1 MSAPRSSPRVLIV
14 DDEADLRELLEITLL
29 KMGLD
34 VDSAENLAQ
43 ARAYLAQAQ
52 GPADAGGSGGN
63 GGNGGNGGA
72 AGPGPYA
79 LVLTDM
85 RLPDGLGL
93 ELVREV
99 SATFRNTPIAVV
111 TAYGS
116 ADNAVVAL
124 KAGAFD
130 YISKPV
136 ALDQLRVM
144 VQSALRLNAPPAET
158 PGAAPREASRLKG
171 ESAVMQAL
179 RAQIARLARSM
190 APIAIN
196 GESGSGKELAA
207 REIHAQSSRAGKP
220 FIAVNCGAI
229 PEALMEAEF
238 FGYRKGAFT
247 GAADERDGFF
257 QAANG
262 GTLMLDE
269 VADLPLAMQVKLLR
283 AIQERRVRK
292 IGATAEE
299 AVDVRIISATH
310 KNLEQLVEQG
320 AFRQDL
326 FYRLNVIE
334 LSLPPL
340 RERADDLGVLTDA
353 ILARLGTFDQKV
365 VLGPG
370 VLDAL
375 RGYAFPGNV
384 RELENILERALA
396 FANDGVIEVRDLA
409 LKGNRAADM
418 PPGYVPPPAELR
430 ADAAAAPAGA
440 AQAAPVRAPSAV
452 PQGFMPLPGAPERTA
467 PPAGAYPAG
476 AHPTGTHPA
485 GIHPAGANPAGAPAA
500 PAASVAHAAHV
511 TPASDG
517 AGAAARPAPPLPPLD
532 ALPSNLPDYL
542 AQVERDII
550 MRALAQTQ
558 YNRTQAAS
566 LLGISF
572 RQLRYQ
578 MQKLNIQE
586 PEA

>member
-1 MSAPRSSPRVLIV
+1 MSASPRVLVV

-34 VDSAENLAQ
+34 VDSAETLTD
-43 ARAYLAQAQ
+43 ARAFLLRHE
-52 GPADAGGSGGN
+52 
-63 GGNGGNGGA
+63 
-72 AGPGPYA
+72 YA

-99 SATFRNTPIAVV
+99 CAAHKNTPIAVV
-111 TAYGS
+111 TAFGS

-130 YISKPV
+130 YVSKPV
-136 ALDQLRVM
+136 VLEQLRIM
-144 VQSALRLNAPPAET
+144 VQSALRLNVPAVAQAPS
-158 PGAAPREASRLKG
+158 AAPVSSRLKG
-171 ESAVMQAL
+171 GSAVIQAL

-190 APIAIN
+190 APIAIT

-207 REIHAQSSRAGKP
+207 REVHALSSRADQP

-299 AVDVRIISATH
+299 PVDVRIISATH
-310 KNLEQLVEQG
+310 QNLAHCVEMG
-320 AFRQDL
+320 KFRQDL

-340 RERADDLGVLTDA
+340 RERLDDLGVLTDT
-353 ILARLGTFDQKV
+353 ILARLGTFEHRV
-365 VLGPG
+365 VLGPQ
-370 VLDAL
+370 VLETL
-375 RGYAFPGNV
+375 RGYSFPGNV

-396 FANDGVIEVRDLA
+396 FANDGVIQVQDLA
-409 LKGNRAADM
+409 LKGARGAT
-418 PPGYVPPPAELR
+418 
-430 ADAAAAPAGA
+430 AAAPVPAGSASAPSIAEPMSA
-440 AQAAPVRAPSAV
+440 AVFAASATQAPQRDDAAP
-452 PQGFMPLPGAPERTA
+452 GAGGVAA
-467 PPAGAYPAG
+467 PPA
-476 AHPTGTHPA
+476 
-485 GIHPAGANPAGAPAA
+485 
-500 PAASVAHAAHV
+500 AASAAV
-511 TPASDG
+511 TPATI
-517 AGAAARPAPPLPPLD
+517 
-532 ALPSNLPDYL
+532 ALPQIDTLPTNLPEYL
-542 AQVERDII
+542 NAIEREII
-550 MRALAQTQ
+550 QRALAQTQ
-558 YNRTQAAS
+558 YNRTQAAQ

-586 PEA
+586 PED

>member
-1 MSAPRSSPRVLIV
+1 MTSPRILVV

-34 VDSAENLAQ
+34 VDSADSLKE
-43 ARAYLAQAQ
+43 ARALLA
-52 GPADAGGSGGN
+52 GAD
-63 GGNGGNGGA
+63 
-72 AGPGPYA
+72 YA

-99 SATFRNTPIAVV
+99 SAAYKNTPIAVV
-111 TAYGS
+111 TAFGS

-130 YISKPV
+130 YVSKPV
-136 ALDQLRVM
+136 VLDELRLL
-144 VQSALRLNAPPAET
+144 VQSALRLNTPAER
-158 PGAAPREASRLKG
+158 PAASAAQGVTRLKG
-171 ESAVMQAL
+171 DSAVIQAL

-190 APIAIN
+190 APIAIT

-207 REIHAQSSRAGKP
+207 REIHAQSSRADKA

-299 AVDVRIISATH
+299 PVDVRIISATH
-310 KNLEQLVEQG
+310 QNLAHCVETG
-320 AFRQDL
+320 KFRQDL

-334 LSLPPL
+334 LGLPPL
-340 RERADDLGVLTDA
+340 RDRLDDLEVLTGA
-353 ILARLGTFDQKV
+353 ILTRLSSPGHKV
-365 VLGPG
+365 ALGAG
-370 VLDAL
+370 VLDTL
-375 RGYAFPGNV
+375 RSYSFPGNV
-384 RELENILERALA
+384 RELENILERAMA
-396 FANDGVIEVRDLA
+396 FADGGVIEVGDLA
-409 LKGNRAADM
+409 LKGARLDPGLAAA
-418 PPGYVPPPAELR
+418 PTSFGSASSAPAFASAPVFAPAHVPNHVPNHAPAPAAEPVEPLPPPPSVS
-430 ADAAAAPAGA
+430 AAAATAAGFAFATAGA
-440 AQAAPVRAPSAV
+440 
-452 PQGFMPLPGAPERTA
+452 GG
-467 PPAGAYPAG
+467 
-476 AHPTGTHPA
+476 
-485 GIHPAGANPAGAPAA
+485 
-500 PAASVAHAAHV
+500 
-511 TPASDG
+511 
-517 AGAAARPAPPLPPLD
+517 D
-532 ALPSNLPDYL
+532 ALPEFLS
-542 AQVERDII
+542 QVERDII
-550 MRALAQTQ
+550 LRALAQTHF
-558 YNRTQAAS
+558 NRTQAAQ

-586 PEA
+586 P

>member
-1 MSAPRSSPRVLIV
+1 MRCSTTNTASTPVAISTARARPAAVSSSPLRIRRRRSRRRRHDARARHQKGCSMSACPRVLVV

-34 VDSAENLAQ
+34 VDSAATLAE
-43 ARAYLAQAQ
+43 ARALLLRHE
-52 GPADAGGSGGN
+52 
-63 GGNGGNGGA
+63 
-72 AGPGPYA
+72 YA

-99 SATFRNTPIAVV
+99 CAAHKNTPIAVV
-111 TAYGS
+111 TAFGS

-130 YISKPV
+130 YVSKPV
-136 ALDQLRVM
+136 VLDQLRVM
-144 VQSALRLNAPPAET
+144 VQSALRLNAPAAAQAPSAQPAS
-158 PGAAPREASRLKG
+158 SRLKG
-171 ESAVMQAL
+171 ESAVIQSL

-190 APIAIN
+190 APIAIT

-207 REIHAQSSRAGKP
+207 REVHALSSRADKP

-292 IGATAEE
+292 IGATSEE
-299 AVDVRIISATH
+299 PVDVRIISATH
-310 KNLEQLVEQG
+310 QNLAHCVETG
-320 AFRQDL
+320 KFRQDL

-334 LSLPPL
+334 LGLPPL
-340 RERADDLGVLTDA
+340 RERLDDLGVLTDT
-353 ILARLGTFDQKV
+353 ILERLGTFEHRV
-365 VLGPG
+365 VLGPQ
-370 VLDAL
+370 VLETL
-375 RGYAFPGNV
+375 RGYSFPGNV

-396 FANDGVIEVRDLA
+396 FANDGVIQVQDLA
-409 LKGNRAADM
+409 LKGAMGAPAAAPVM
-418 PPGYVPPPAELR
+418 AAPL
-430 ADAAAAPAGA
+430 DAAAAPST
-440 AQAAPVRAPSAV
+440 APSV
-452 PQGFMPLPGAPERTA
+452 G
-467 PPAGAYPAG
+467 AGAYPFAAPATPAPWPG
-476 AHPTGTHPA
+476 A
-485 GIHPAGANPAGAPAA
+485 AGANTIASVAA
-500 PAASVAHAAHV
+500 PASAMIA
-511 TPASDG
+511 
-517 AGAAARPAPPLPPLD
+517 LPVID
-532 ALPSNLPDYL
+532 ALPSNLPEYL
-542 AQVERDII
+542 NAIEREII

-558 YNRTQAAS
+558 YNRTQAAQ

-586 PEA
+586 PGD

>member
-1 MSAPRSSPRVLIV
+1 MSSPRVLVV
-14 DDEADLRELLEITLL
+14 DDEADLRELLEITLVR
-29 KMGLD
+29 MGLD
-34 VDSAENLAQ
+34 VDSAETLRE
-43 ARAYLAQAQ
+43 ARAFLSQ
-52 GPADAGGSGGN
+52 N
-63 GGNGGNGGA
+63 E
-72 AGPGPYA
+72 YA

-99 SATFRNTPIAVV
+99 TASNKSTPIAVV

-130 YISKPV
+130 YVSKPV
-136 ALDQLRVM
+136 VLDELRIM
-144 VQSALRLNAPPAET
+144 VQSALRLSSPSHPVGSVAGE
-158 PGAAPREASRLKG
+158 RRLIG
-171 ESAVMQAL
+171 ESAMVQAL

-190 APIAIN
+190 APIAIT

-207 REIHAQSSRAGKP
+207 REIHAQSSRASKP

-247 GAADERDGFF
+247 GAVDERDGFF

-299 AVDVRIISATH
+299 PVDVRLISATH
-310 KNLEQLVEQG
+310 QNLAQCVETG
-320 AFRQDL
+320 KFRQDL

-334 LSLPPL
+334 LSVPPL
-340 RERADDLGVLTDA
+340 RERLDDLPVLTSA
-353 ILARLGTFDQKV
+353 ILARLSLPGQHAT
-365 VLGPG
+365 LGAG

-375 RGYAFPGNV
+375 RAYSFPGNV
-384 RELENILERALA
+384 RELENVLERALA
-396 FANDGVIEVRDLA
+396 FADDGVIEIADLS
-409 LKGNRAADM
+409 LKGARVGEA
-418 PPGYVPPPAELR
+418 V
-430 ADAAAAPAGA
+430 AAAAPVA
-440 AQAAPVRAPSAV
+440 AAAAV
-452 PQGFMPLPGAPERTA
+452 PAMPEVA
-467 PPAGAYPAG
+467 
-476 AHPTGTHPA
+476 AHV
-485 GIHPAGANPAGAPAA
+485 AA
-500 PAASVAHAAHV
+500 PA
-511 TPASDG
+511 
-517 AGAAARPAPPLPPLD
+517 PAPLPNC
-532 ALPSNLPDYL
+532 LPEYL
-542 AQVERDII
+542 EQIERDII
-550 MRALAQTQ
+550 LRALAQTQ
-558 YNRTQAAS
+558 FNRTQAAQ

-578 MQKLNIQE
+578 MQKLDIQA

>member
-1 MSAPRSSPRVLIV
+1 MSSPRILVV
-14 DDEADLRELLEITLL
+14 DDEPDLRELLEITLL

-34 VDSAENLAQ
+34 VDSAATVRE
-43 ARAYLAQAQ
+43 ARALLGQKT
-52 GPADAGGSGGN
+52 
-63 GGNGGNGGA
+63 
-72 AGPGPYA
+72 YA

-99 SATFRNTPIAVV
+99 AANHKSTPIAVI

-116 ADNAVVAL
+116 AENAVVAL

-130 YISKPV
+130 YVSKPV
-136 ALDQLRVM
+136 VLDDLRAMVRAALKLSD
-144 VQSALRLNAPPAET
+144 PA
-158 PGAAPREASRLKG
+158 AAPAVSQGGGTSRLIG
-171 ESAVMQAL
+171 ASLAMQAL
-179 RAQIARLARSM
+179 RAQIARLARSQ

-207 REIHAQSSRAGKP
+207 REIHAQSARAGKP
-220 FIAVNCGAI
+220 FVAVNCGAI

-247 GAADERDGFF
+247 GANDERDGFF

-292 IGATAEE
+292 IGATVEE
-299 AVDVRIISATH
+299 PVDVRIISATH
-310 KNLEQLVEQG
+310 KDLAKCVEAG

-334 LSLPPL
+334 LTLPPL
-340 RERADDLGVLTDA
+340 RERLDDLPLLVDA
-353 ILARLGTFDQKV
+353 ILARLAGPGGAR
-365 VLGPG
+365 LGAG

-384 RELENILERALA
+384 RELENVLERALA
-396 FANDGVIEVRDLA
+396 FADDGVIEAGDLL
-409 LKGNRAADM
+409 LKGAKLGDAAV
-418 PPGYVPPPAELR
+418 VPQGGAVPAS
-430 ADAAAAPAGA
+430 DAHTPAAAPQEASVVT
-440 AQAAPVRAPSAV
+440 Q
-452 PQGFMPLPGAPERTA
+452 
-467 PPAGAYPAG
+467 
-476 AHPTGTHPA
+476 
-485 GIHPAGANPAGAPAA
+485 APAA
-500 PAASVAHAAHV
+500 PPS
-511 TPASDG
+511 
-517 AGAAARPAPPLPPLD
+517 PPLAAD

-542 AQVERDII
+542 SQVERDII
-550 MRALAQTQ
+550 LRALNQTQ
-558 YNRTQAAS
+558 FNRTQAAG
-566 LLGISF
+566 LLGISV

-578 MQKLNIQE
+578 MQKLDIQAPE
-586 PEA
+586 P

>member
-1 MSAPRSSPRVLIV
+1 MSSPRILIV
-14 DDEADLRELLEITLL
+14 DDEDDLRELLEITLI

-34 VDSAENLAQ
+34 VDSAPTLAA
-43 ARAYLAQAQ
+43 ARAHY
-52 GPADAGGSGGN
+52 AGN
-63 GGNGGNGGA
+63 D
-72 AGPGPYA
+72 YA

-99 SATFRNTPIAVV
+99 AASGKGTPIAVI

-116 ADNAVVAL
+116 ADNAVIAL

-130 YISKPV
+130 YVSKPV
-136 ALDQLRVM
+136 VLEDLRVM
-144 VQSALRLNAPPAET
+144 VQSALRLPGSAPDKP
-158 PGAAPREASRLKG
+158 AAPGRAASRLIG
-171 ESAVMQAL
+171 DSSVMQAL
-179 RAQIARLARSM
+179 RAQIDRLARSM
-190 APIAIN
+190 APIAIT

-207 REIHAQSSRAGKP
+207 REIHAQSARAAQP

-247 GAADERDGFF
+247 GAVDERDGFF
-257 QAANG
+257 QAAHG

-310 KNLEQLVEQG
+310 KDLARCVEQG

-334 LSLPPL
+334 LGLPAL
-340 RERADDLGVLTDA
+340 RERLDDLGVLVDG
-353 ILARLGTFDQKV
+353 ILKRLAGPGQRA
-365 VLGPG
+365 VLGEG

-375 RGYAFPGNV
+375 RAYSFPGNV
-384 RELENILERALA
+384 RELENVLERALA
-396 FANDGVIEVRDLA
+396 YADDGVIQVGDLA
-409 LKGNRAADM
+409 LKGARLAPAPAASPVAPPVGTAVPLPAAADPA
-418 PPGYVPPPAELR
+418 PP
-430 ADAAAAPAGA
+430 
-440 AQAAPVRAPSAV
+440 
-452 PQGFMPLPGAPERTA
+452 
-467 PPAGAYPAG
+467 PPAGADA
-476 AHPTGTHPA
+476 
-485 GIHPAGANPAGAPAA
+485 
-500 PAASVAHAAHV
+500 
-511 TPASDG
+511 
-517 AGAAARPAPPLPPLD
+517 PLPG
-532 ALPSNLPDYL
+532 NLPDYL
-542 AQVERDII
+542 SQIERDII
-550 MRALAQTQ
+550 LRALNQTQ
-558 YNRTQAAS
+558 FSRTKAAA
-566 LLGISF
+566 LLGIGV

-578 MQKLNIQE
+578 MQKLNINA

>member
-1 MSAPRSSPRVLIV
+1 MTSPRVLVV

-34 VDSAENLAQ
+34 VDSTETLQHARQLFAEKDYQ
-43 ARAYLAQAQ
+43 
-52 GPADAGGSGGN
+52 
-63 GGNGGNGGA
+63 
-72 AGPGPYA
+72 

-99 SATFRNTPIAVV
+99 TASGKNIPIAVV
-111 TAYGS
+111 TAFGS

-130 YISKPV
+130 YVSKPV
-136 ALDQLRVM
+136 QLEQLRVL
-144 VQSALRLNAPPAET
+144 VQSALKVSDSAPA
-158 PGAAPREASRLKG
+158 AAPARGQPPSRLRG
-171 ESAVMQAL
+171 SSAAIQAL

-207 REIHAQSSRAGKP
+207 REIHAQSSRADKP

-299 AVDVRIISATH
+299 PVDVRIISATH
-310 KNLEQLVEQG
+310 KNLEKLVEDG
-320 AFRQDL
+320 LFRQDL

-334 LSLPPL
+334 LRLAPL
-340 RERADDLGVLTDA
+340 RERLDDLDELVDA
-353 ILARLGTFDQKV
+353 ILARLGSFEHKV
-365 VLGPG
+365 VLAPG
-370 VLDAL
+370 VLDVL
-375 RGYAFPGNV
+375 KGYSFPGNV

-396 FANDGVIEVRDLA
+396 FSNDGVISAEDLA
-409 LKGNRAADM
+409 LKGGSL
-418 PPGYVPPPAELR
+418 P
-430 ADAAAAPAGA
+430 AAAPGA
-440 AQAAPVRAPSAV
+440 VPAAAPNAQAVSASPASGPAASPVPS
-452 PQGFMPLPGAPERTA
+452 
-467 PPAGAYPAG
+467 
-476 AHPTGTHPA
+476 
-485 GIHPAGANPAGAPAA
+485 APAA
-500 PAASVAHAAHV
+500 VSEAAVAPAVDAA
-511 TPASDG
+511 PA
-517 AGAAARPAPPLPPLD
+517 REPAMPPLPVFD
-532 ALPSNLPDYL
+532 VLPSNLPAYL
-542 AQVERDII
+542 EAVERDII
-550 MRALAQTQ
+550 TRALAQTN
-558 YNRTQAAS
+558 YNRTQAAQ

-578 MQKLNIQE
+578 MQKLNIQD
-586 PEA
+586 PG

>member
-1 MSAPRSSPRVLIV
+1 MSARSPRVLVV
-14 DDEADLRELLEITLL
+14 DDEADLRELLELTLL

-34 VDSAENLAQ
+34 VDSAATLAE
-43 ARAYLAQAQ
+43 ARALLAGMEYQ
-52 GPADAGGSGGN
+52 
-63 GGNGGNGGA
+63 
-72 AGPGPYA
+72 

-93 ELVREV
+93 ELVREI
-99 SATFRNTPIAVV
+99 ATTCKNTPVAVV
-111 TAYGS
+111 TAFGS

-136 ALDQLRVM
+136 ALDQLRLM
-144 VQSALRLNAPPAET
+144 VQSALRLNAEPAAGQTPAE
-158 PGAAPREASRLKG
+158 APTASRLRG
-171 ESAVMQAL
+171 ESAVIQAL

-207 REIHAQSSRAGKP
+207 REIHTQSSRAGKP

-247 GAADERDGFF
+247 GAADEREGFF

-299 AVDVRIISATH
+299 PVDVRIISATH
-310 KNLEQLVEQG
+310 KNLAQCVEQG
-320 AFRQDL
+320 SFRQDL

-340 RERADDLGVLTDA
+340 RERLDDLGVLTDA
-353 ILARLGTFDQKV
+353 ILARFGTFEHKV
-365 VLGPG
+365 VLGAG
-370 VLDAL
+370 VLEAL
-375 RGYAFPGNV
+375 RGYSFPGNV

-396 FANDGVIEVRDLA
+396 FADDGVIEVGDLS
-409 LKGNRAADM
+409 LKGARMAEA
-418 PPGYVPPPAELR
+418 PAPLAVPSSSAP
-430 ADAAAAPAGA
+430 AAAAPS
-440 AQAAPVRAPSAV
+440 QP
-452 PQGFMPLPGAPERTA
+452 
-467 PPAGAYPAG
+467 
-476 AHPTGTHPA
+476 
-485 GIHPAGANPAGAPAA
+485 
-500 PAASVAHAAHV
+500 
-511 TPASDG
+511 
-517 AGAAARPAPPLPPLD
+517 D
-532 ALPSNLPDYL
+532 ALPASLPEYL
-542 AQVERDII
+542 IQVERDII
-550 MRALAQTQ
+550 LRALAQTQ
-558 YNRTQAAS
+558 FNRTQAAQ